1 LFLQLAAV
9 MDIRIDAILIKNCTK
24 RRVMEVIAWI
34 VERIVTVPTV
44 SDAVKTI
51 INDLKII
58 IALHVTVTK
67 LVIY

>member
-1 LFLQLAAV
+1 